1 MVVSFYDVFP
11 SFVTILWAVDCM
23 IEASLTT
30 SKAALRSMLAIA
42 ALFVLFCE
50 IQVCN
55 IMVKCYGSLKASAN
69 L

>member
-1 MVVSFYDVFP
+1 MVVSFSDVFP
-11 SFVTILWAVDCM
+11 SFVTILWAVECM
-23 IEASLTT
+23 MEGPSTT

-42 ALFVLFCE
+42 ALFVLVCK

-55 IMVKCYGSLKASAN
+55 IMVKCYGSLKATAN